1 MEHVI
6 LYFIDH
12 TCEHTPWED
21 LEECKAYVD
30 SAFHDPFKPSI
41 IESHFIKIDDPN
53 SKTGSAFFR
62 LGEVGKD
69 DWYVHRKGTM

>member
-21 LEECKAYVD
+21 LEECKAYVND
-30 SAFHDPFKPSI
+30 QYKNIPQI
-41 IESHFIKIDDPN
+41 IPVHYIKVKEDGEDV
-53 SKTGSAFFR
+53 FFR
-62 LGEVGKD
+62 LGEKGSD
-69 DWYVHRKGTM
+69 DWCVHRIGSYC